1 MFSCSS
7 SGHTMYDQIDVNTTL
22 CDTHAMWIVDMWNVD
37 MYDQTDVYCLHNHIG
52 TYSFIR
58 KVRWALSEV

>member
-1 MFSCSS
+1 
-7 SGHTMYDQIDVNTTL
+7 MYDQIDVNTTL